1 MKAVVGTAG
10 GVYDVD
16 LETDEVEPST
26 AEAPTPAEP
35 IDLGLPRVVAAVRAG
50 STIVAAVDSR
60 PPLIVSHDAGRTW
73 RDSGRG
79 LPPGR
84 AVAIDEDNP
93 DLMVFATRNRLYV
106 SSDGGRFWEALAIE
120 LPEIETLAI
129 RG

>member
-1 MKAVVGTAG
+1 MKVVVGTPD
-10 GVYDVD
+10 GVYAVD

-26 AEAPTPAEP
+26 GEAPPRAEP

-79 LPPGR
+79 LSPGR
-84 AVAIDEDNP
+84 AVAIADDNP
-93 DLMVFATRNRLYV
+93 DVMVFATRNRLYL
-106 SSDGGRFWEALAIE
+106 SSDGGRFWQALAVE

-129 RG
+129 EA

>member
-1 MKAVVGTAG
+1 MKAVVGTAD
-10 GVYDVD
+10 GVYVVD
-16 LETDEVEPST
+16 LDTDEVEPS
-26 AEAPTPAEP
+26 ADEAPPRAVP
-35 IDLGLPRVVAAVRAG
+35 LDLGLPRVVAAARAG

-84 AVAIDEDNP
+84 AVVIAEDNP

-106 SSDGGRFWEALAIE
+106 SSDGGRFWQALAIE

-129 RG
+129 EL

>member
-1 MKAVVGTAG
+1 MKAVVGTAD
-10 GVYDVD
+10 GVYVVD
-16 LETDEVEPST
+16 LDTDDVEPSSGD
-26 AEAPTPAEP
+26 APPRAEP
-35 IDLGLPRVVAAVRAG
+35 LNLSLPRVLAAARAG

-84 AVAIDEDNP
+84 TVAIAEDNP

-106 SSDGGRFWEALAIE
+106 SVDGGRFWQALAIE

-129 RG
+129 EP

>member
-1 MKAVVGTAG
+1 MKAVVGTAD
-10 GVYDVD
+10 GVYVVALD
-16 LETDEVEPST
+16 TDEVEPSSH
-26 AEAPTPAEP
+26 EAPARAEP
-35 IDLGLPRVVAAVRAG
+35 IDLGLPRVLAVARAG

-84 AVAIDEDNP
+84 TVTIAEDNP

-106 SSDGGRFWEALAIE
+106 STDGGRFWEALAIE

-129 RG
+129 ER